1 MAAVNA
7 MVKAR
12 SIDRAEVKPVDL
24 TKSGGLTALDRANAR
39 IKSGE
44 MTQKSLAAEL
54 EVDEAT
60 HTTHTHTHTYTH
72 THIHTH
78 THAPPKGAW
87 GGAFDRCGRESA
99 KGSGKKAHGRMNML
113 FFKKVKCD
121 RCVFF

>member
-60 HTTHTHTHTYTH
+60 HTTHTHTHTHTHTYTH
-72 THIHTH
+72 THTRS
-78 THAPPKGAW
+78 PE
-87 GGAFDRCGRESA
+87 GGVGGCF
-99 KGSGKKAHGRMNML
+99 
-113 FFKKVKCD
+113 
-121 RCVFF
+121 